1 MNLHQETEMFKLV
14 GRNSAGAGASRR
26 GESGFTIVQLV
37 LTIAILSIIS
47 TFAVMG
53 ISTAR
58 ASTRLSNSSRKLA
71 SYLERARGD
80 AVRRRAWT
88 RITKMGTGIYRVQ
101 MDVDGNGTVDSLDIP
116 LEDGVTFDPNTPWTA
131 ITFDSHGRIPGE
143 TFFRLVNESS

>member
-53 ISTAR
+53 IST
-58 ASTRLSNSSRKLA
+58 
-71 SYLERARGD
+71 
-80 AVRRRAWT
+80 
-88 RITKMGTGIYRVQ
+88 
-101 MDVDGNGTVDSLDIP
+101 VDSLDIP
-116 LEDGVTFDPNTPWTA
+116 LEDGVTFDSSTPWTD
-131 ITFDSHGRIPGE
+131 ITFNSRGRIPGE
-143 TFFRLVNESS
+143 TFFRLVNESSSS